1 MRNLFFHLA
10 CRHRARA
17 LWLALICPL
26 MLLGSFIWLSPQP
39 GAAARGTN
47 DTFKVNA
54 DERQITTTG
63 PSGTGSPNELYVDD
77 GGFESALRST
87 RGEPESYVN
96 RLTPFSYPATL
107 TGISIFFHSAAPPVG
122 TPITLLVGSKAAGD
136 EEISTTT
143 FQTLQSVIQGRG
155 QFATYDFPAFTIASG
170 DFIVGFRTTSA
181 PGQFPIALDVTPP
194 LQKRSY
200 MAIHGLTFW
209 LIDDL
214 NFAGNLGIRARLA
227 SACATVS
234 SLNPASG
241 TAGTRV
247 TINGANFTGVTG
259 VKAADNVAA
268 EFTVNNDTSITATI
282 PTGAVSGP
290 ITLSKA
296 GCADVQ
302 TNTLTIANVVTN
314 VSSTSF
320 IGSELA
326 PESMVSAFGTGLAT
340 NALNAQDA
348 LLPTTLAG
356 TTVKV
361 RDSTEVERLAPL
373 FFVSPTQ
380 INYLLPPSMAIGAAI
395 ITITSGNGTL
405 SVGTVRI
412 APVAPGLFTANAS
425 GQGVPAAVVHRL
437 KANGAQSTEPVAQFD
452 AATGRFTPVPLDLGP
467 ATDQAFLV
475 LFGTGLRFRSNLA
488 AVTAKIGGADAT
500 VTFVGAVPGFIGLD
514 QANLAIPRSL
524 IGRGEVDVRLTV
536 DGKPANIVQINIK

>member
-1 MRNLFFHLA
+1 MKNLFLRPA
-10 CRHRARA
+10 GCYRAPDW
-17 LWLALICPL
+17 WLALLCL
-26 MLLGSFIWLSPQP
+26 WLLSSLIWPSPQT
-39 GAAARGTN
+39 GAAAQGTDN
-47 DTFKVNA
+47 TFKANA
-54 DERQITTTG
+54 DARQITTTE
-63 PSGTGSPNELYVDD
+63 PSGTGSPTELYVDD

-122 TPITLLVGSKAAGD
+122 TPITLLVGSKASGD
-136 EEISTTT
+136 GEISTTT
-143 FQTLQSVIQGRG
+143 FQTLQSVIQSRG
-155 QFATYDFPAFTIASG
+155 QFITYDFPAFTITSG
-170 DFIVGFRTTSA
+170 DFIVGFQTTSA

-227 SACATVS
+227 SACPTVS

-259 VKAADNVAA
+259 VRFAHNVAA
-268 EFTVNNDTSITATI
+268 EFTINNDTSITVTI

-290 ITLSKA
+290 LTLSKA
-296 GCADVQ
+296 SCADVQ
-302 TNTLTIANVVTN
+302 TQTLTIGNSVTN
-314 VSSTSF
+314 VSATSF
-320 IGSELA
+320 LGAELA

-340 NALNAQDA
+340 TALNAQDA

-361 RDSTEVERLAPL
+361 RDSNGVERLAPL

-380 INYLLPPSMAIGAAI
+380 INYLLPPGTVTGAA
-395 ITITSGNGTL
+395 TVTVTSGNGTL
-405 SVGTVRI
+405 SVGTVQV

-425 GQGVPAAVVHRL
+425 GQGAPAGVLFRL
-437 KANGAQSTEPVAQFD
+437 KANGTQSTEQVAQFD
-452 AATGRFTPVPLDLGP
+452 AATGRFTPVPLDLGL
-467 ATDQAFLV
+467 ATDQVFLV
-475 LFGTGLRFRSNLA
+475 LFGTGLRFRSNLS
-488 AVTAKIGGADAT
+488 AVAAKIGGTDAP
-500 VTFVGAVPGFIGLD
+500 VSFAGAVPGFIGLD
-514 QANLAIPRSL
+514 QANLSIPRSL
-524 IGRGEVDVRLTV
+524 TGRGEVDVKLTV
-536 DGKPANIVQINIK
+536 DGKAANIVRIHIK